1 VSSPI
6 PAELSAH
13 LESLPARRD
22 VRLAS
27 LTDWAFVR
35 LLDAAIDHV
44 GVENIV
50 ATVDLAYDT
59 YIVPLD
65 IPIVEGESEAA
76 FDRTAKLML
85 GLTIRGF
92 HSLIHAPQPAERM
105 MGAAPRIWI
114 GAAA

>member
-1 VSSPI
+1 VPPSL

-13 LESLPARRD
+13 LQSLPARRD
-22 VRLAS
+22 IRLAS

-35 LLDAAIDHV
+35 VVDGMVDHV
-44 GVENIV
+44 GIENIV

-65 IPIVEGESEAA
+65 IPIVEGESEVA
-76 FDRTAKLML
+76 FDRAAKLVL
-85 GLTIRGF
+85 ALTIRGF
-92 HSLIHAPQPAERM
+92 HSLIHAPQPTERM